1 MSEKKRK
8 PRTRLSRGVFV
19 SMCLVAAFVLA
30 VGTGIFAQYTQNNSS
45 GTTERPSATNLDD
58 SVAEVSTF
66 KKDQTKPL
74 EIENDPDLGDYEK
87 DTVLVL
93 VDNEQER
100 DQVSNLLA
108 ESEFVPAQDV
118 SNQDVSAGFVRVEIE
133 SGTSMKQ
140 AIESLEK
147 QGLQAQPNYVYHPLE
162 DAPDASVA
170 GAITNE
176 QSHSSEDLVE
186 TAGQTFAANEQGAID
201 QGASA
206 QDASTPPERS

>member
-1 MSEKKRK
+1 MSEKKRR

-30 VGTGIFAQYTQNNSS
+30 VGTGIFAHYTQNSSS
-45 GTTERPSATNLDD
+45 GTTEHPSATNLDD
-58 SVAEVSTF
+58 SVAEVSTV
-66 KKDQTKPL
+66 KKDQAKPL
-74 EIENDPDLGDYEK
+74 EIENDPDLGNYEK

-118 SNQDVSAGFVRVEIE
+118 SNQDISAGFVRVEIE

-140 AIESLEK
+140 AIESLAK
-147 QGLQAQPNYVYHPLE
+147 QGLQAQPNYAYTTL
-162 DAPDASVA
+162 
-170 GAITNE
+170 
-176 QSHSSEDLVE
+176 
-186 TAGQTFAANEQGAID
+186 
-201 QGASA
+201 
-206 QDASTPPERS
+206 